1 MSDINTFN
9 NVNLQNNFIA
19 DAKVNTPSAAQD
31 IVNKEYVDKKIEGMV
46 SGVFWNN
53 LRSTTSII
61 NTTIT
66 LQTFLNTLYGD
77 TTHTV
82 TDLNKDLQK
91 LSINTPLYICYK
103 LSKDVSSSVSTCNYG
118 LLNYNES
125 STEPVHCSSLN
136 LKYDLPL
143 PSAIYNTQITLHILF
158 NNESVTITEDNRI
171 VLSLGEYTDNNETN
185 PMTTKSGY
193 DLYQMI
199 LNRKADPVGD
209 TLPVGSVVEYASDTI
224 PENWLLCDGRAV
236 SRTTY
241 AQLFKVIG
249 TTWGVGDGSTTFNL
263 PSKLGLVTVGKNSND
278 TSFKTL
284 NTKGGNKTTTL
295 TSEQLPVHTHSIPA
309 HSHGLNSHTHT
320 YSKSSTT
327 SGSTILTI
335 DQIPAHSHKQR
346 VSSNSGN
353 QAVRK
358 DYVADQNCSIYDQ
371 GCNTGS
377 TGGGKGHTHTI
388 TLTSTNTGASSGN
401 TANSSELTTGN
412 GPGKATA
419 FSNLPPYVTSNF
431 IIKAANS
438 TPVMGSVVDNLT
450 STSTTNALSAN
461 QGKILNEKIINNEPV
476 LIKYG
481 IVNNTTLK
489 TATSNQQFLDAMGF
503 TNTTQLKNAL
513 DKIYNK
519 VPVLFTDISS
529 SLYIIDITPV
539 NLVLNKNTSYPVGY
553 SSFTFRAY
561 SNQTLYEVTIKFT
574 TSNSTVWTYTC
585 TEVGAVVK
593 VEDSLTSS
601 DPKIALSANQGKIL
615 KGLVDKT
622 EEVQISTTKPTNTN
636 IELWIDT
643 TQDSPIVTNVI
654 DNLTSTDTKS
664 ALSANQ
670 GKILN
675 DKKLN
680 LTGGTLTGHLYLNGI
695 KDSSLE
701 STTSIIFGNSTTKYS
716 CIRANRLGNIV
727 LSNSLTDNTFGV
739 ALYTDYKLWAPL
751 ANKTIGLGSK
761 ELQWNDIYSTKGHI
775 GELTMYTGSTNATIN
790 FTDKTNP
797 RVTFSNSDG
806 SQAVSLVFTDHD
818 SYKAPYGLTLIGN
831 GQSTTNNGAYLKV
844 EGYIYSSKV
853 VSDKLETSLD
863 TSTHLSGNTGKAI
876 INSTIAGSSYQ
887 TLYRKKSTNGVFTI
901 NGWTDNMLL
910 AYTAD
915 TLINDNK
922 NQISKGI
929 QFSEDGSLKP
939 WNNNTQSLGTSDRK
953 WSNVYATTFTGNLS
967 GNASTATKLQTDI
980 NVQLSGDVTSNVTK
994 MDSNNKISIS
1004 TYRKGGCVGQSGNTT
1019 TKPWYKFASCTLDGA
1034 YSDRNIVFNV
1044 YQGYGDASAKV
1055 GILIA
1060 HFRTNSNKIWESG
1073 ELRWLIKTTQM
1084 PVSDFILAHNTTAPC
1099 VVELWCKCPNTY
1111 TGYHFDV
1118 ISEGDRSNRGNYWTL
1133 HTNFSAG
1140 SQDAITSGYKQ
1151 ITSTVNKQSIE
1162 INTRNTTDTWI
1173 PVLKGGEL
1181 QYTTRVFATGKTH
1194 TNHNTEQD
1202 RIPTLSFLSFW
1213 NGAYNSGNSSNLTYC
1228 YQGEI
1233 QAKPKTLYNNNSGTT
1248 GTVTL
1253 SETSANFSY
1262 LEIFFS
1268 EKNYPTTGFKHEKVF
1283 APNGKQVILSWS
1295 THDDGTIIFRSARYS
1310 ISGTSITRV
1319 SETQYNTWNKITQKG
1334 TETSIF
1340 RVLGYR

>member
-9 NVNLQNNFIA
+9 NVNLRNNFIK
-19 DAKVNTPSAAQD
+19 DAKVTTPSASQD

-66 LQTFLNTLYGD
+66 LQTFLNNLYGD

-103 LSKDVSSSVSTCNYG
+103 LSKDVRSSVSTCNYG

-136 LKYDLPL
+136 LRYDLPL
-143 PSAIYNTQITLHILF
+143 PFAVYNTQITLHILF

-171 VLSLGEYTDNNETN
+171 VLNLGEYTDNNETN

-249 TTWGVGDGSTTFNL
+249 TTWGAGDGSTTFNL

-295 TSEQLPVHTHSIPA
+295 TSEQLPAHTHSVPA

-320 YSKSSTT
+320 YSKSGTATGSTT
-327 SGSTILTI
+327 LTV
-335 DQIPAHSHKQR
+335 DQIPSHNHIKYAFGSWG
-346 VSSNSGN
+346 SSTENRTRIS
-353 QAVRK
+353 ASV
-358 DYVADQNCSIYDQ
+358 YVGKDQ
-371 GCNTGS
+371 GNPQYEDGTQNVTGS

-401 TANSSELTTGN
+401 TANSTELTTGN

-438 TPVMGSVVDNLT
+438 TPVMGSVVNNLT

-481 IVNNTTLK
+481 IVNNTILK
-489 TATSNQQFLDAMGF
+489 TATSNQQFLDVMGF

-529 SLYIIDITPV
+529 NLYIIDITPV

-601 DPKIALSANQGKIL
+601 NPKIALSANQGKVL

-622 EEVQISTTKPTNTN
+622 EEVQISTAKPTNTN

-654 DNLTSTDTKS
+654 DSLTSTDTKS

-680 LTGGTLTGHLYLNGI
+680 LTGGTLTGN
-695 KDSSLE
+695 
-701 STTSIIFGNSTTKYS
+701 
-716 CIRANRLGNIV
+716 
-727 LSNSLTDNTFGV
+727 LTIQ
-739 ALYTDYKLWAPL
+739 K
-751 ANKTIGLGSK
+751 
-761 ELQWNDIYSTKGHI
+761 Q
-775 GELTMYTGSTNATIN
+775 TNATIN

-818 SYKAPYGLTLIGN
+818 SYIAPYGLTLIGN

-939 WNNNTQSLGTSDRK
+939 WNNNTQYLGTSDRK
-953 WSNVYATTFTGNLS
+953 WRTVFSTTFNG
-967 GNASTATKLQTDI
+967 KLESI
-980 NVQLSGDVTSNVTK
+980 NGRISDANISHACENGKVHSQL
-994 MDSNNKISIS
+994 
-1004 TYRKGGCVGQSGNTT
+1004 
-1019 TKPWYKFASCTLDGA
+1019 
-1034 YSDRNIVFNV
+1034 
-1044 YQGYGDASAKV
+1044 
-1055 GILIA
+1055 LIA
-1060 HFRTNSNKIWESG
+1060 SSTMTANKPASDGFITHYSWDTDGQYNSQVFVPNTNGKVPVQFRGCTNGTWGTWESLYRAK
-1073 ELRWLIKTTQM
+1073 EL
-1084 PVSDFILAHNTTAPC
+1084 
-1099 VVELWCKCPNTY
+1099 Y
-1111 TGYHFDV
+1111 
-1118 ISEGDRSNRGNYWTL
+1118 SN
-1133 HTNFSAG
+1133 
-1140 SQDAITSGYKQ
+1140 TSG
-1151 ITSTVNKQSIE
+1151 TS
-1162 INTRNTTDTWI
+1162 
-1173 PVLKGGEL
+1173 
-1181 QYTTRVFATGKTH
+1181 
-1194 TNHNTEQD
+1194 
-1202 RIPTLSFLSFW
+1202 
-1213 NGAYNSGNSSNLTYC
+1213 
-1228 YQGEI
+1228 
-1233 QAKPKTLYNNNSGTT
+1233 

-1253 SETSANFSY
+1253 NETAANFSKIDIY
-1262 LEIFFS
+1262 FSKGGAYFNMTSLYSPNNSGASLITGYMGTATSGQLQIPTIFINGTTITKTGTGGINFTDQAVLRVFNGNEILI
-1268 EKNYPTTGFKHEKVF
+1268 YKV
-1283 APNGKQVILSWS
+1283 V
-1295 THDDGTIIFRSARYS
+1295 
-1310 ISGTSITRV
+1310 
-1319 SETQYNTWNKITQKG
+1319 
-1334 TETSIF
+1334 
-1340 RVLGYR
+1340 GYR

>member
-53 LRSTTSII
+53 LRSTSSII

-103 LSKDVSSSVSTCNYG
+103 LSKDVTSSVSTCNYG

-136 LKYDLPL
+136 LRYDLPL
-143 PSAIYNTQITLHILF
+143 PFAVYNTQITLHILF

-171 VLSLGEYTDNNETN
+171 VLNLGEYTDNNETN

-295 TSEQLPVHTHSIPA
+295 TSEQLPAHTHSVPA

-320 YSKSSTT
+320 YDKSATGTGSTT
-327 SGSTILTI
+327 LTV
-335 DQIPAHSHKQR
+335 DQIPSHNHIKYAFGSWG
-346 VSSNSGN
+346 SSTENRTRIGAS
-353 QAVRK
+353 V
-358 DYVADQNCSIYDQ
+358 YVGKDQ
-371 GCNTGS
+371 GNPQYEDGTQNVTGS

-388 TLTSTNTGASSGN
+388 TLTSTNTGKASGN

-461 QGKILNEKIINNEPV
+461 QGKILNEKITSNEPV

-489 TATSNQQFLDAMGF
+489 TATSNQQFLDVMGF
-503 TNTTQLKNAL
+503 TNTTQLTKAL
-513 DKIYNK
+513 NKIYNK

-529 SLYIIDITPV
+529 NLYIIDITPV

-574 TSNSTVWTYTC
+574 TSNSTVWTYNC
-585 TEVGAVVK
+585 TEVGAVIK

-601 DPKIALSANQGKIL
+601 DPKIALSANQGKVL

-622 EEVQISTTKPTNTN
+622 EEVQISTAKPTNTN

-654 DNLTSTDTKS
+654 DSLTSTDTKS

-680 LTGGTLTGHLYLNGI
+680 LSGGTLTGHLYLNGI
-695 KDSSLE
+695 KGSSLE
-701 STTSIIFGNSTTKYS
+701 STTSIVFGNSTTKYS
-716 CIRANRLGNIV
+716 CIRANQLGNIV
-727 LSNSLTDNTFGV
+727 LSNSLTDNTYGV

-751 ANKTIGLGSK
+751 SNKTMGLGSK

-797 RVTFSNSDG
+797 RVTFSNSD
-806 SQAVSLVFTDHD
+806 STQAVSLVFTDHD
-818 SYKAPYGLTLIGN
+818 SYIAPYGLTLIGN

-853 VSDKLETSLD
+853 ISNKLETGLN
-863 TSTHLSGNTGKAI
+863 TNTHLLGNTGNAV
-876 INSTIAGSSYQ
+876 INSTLPASSYQ

-901 NGWTDNMLL
+901 NGWTNNMLL

-939 WNNNTQSLGTSDRK
+939 WNNNTQYLGTSDRK
-953 WSNVYATTFTGNLS
+953 WRTVFSTTFNG
-967 GNASTATKLQTDI
+967 KLESI
-980 NVQLSGDVTSNVTK
+980 NGRISDANISHACENGKVHSQL
-994 MDSNNKISIS
+994 
-1004 TYRKGGCVGQSGNTT
+1004 
-1019 TKPWYKFASCTLDGA
+1019 
-1034 YSDRNIVFNV
+1034 
-1044 YQGYGDASAKV
+1044 
-1055 GILIA
+1055 LIA
-1060 HFRTNSNKIWESG
+1060 SSTMTANKPASDGFITHYSWDTDGQYNSQVFVPNTNGKVPVQFRGCTNGTWGTWESLYRAK
-1073 ELRWLIKTTQM
+1073 EL
-1084 PVSDFILAHNTTAPC
+1084 
-1099 VVELWCKCPNTY
+1099 Y
-1111 TGYHFDV
+1111 
-1118 ISEGDRSNRGNYWTL
+1118 SN
-1133 HTNFSAG
+1133 
-1140 SQDAITSGYKQ
+1140 TSG
-1151 ITSTVNKQSIE
+1151 TS
-1162 INTRNTTDTWI
+1162 
-1173 PVLKGGEL
+1173 
-1181 QYTTRVFATGKTH
+1181 
-1194 TNHNTEQD
+1194 
-1202 RIPTLSFLSFW
+1202 
-1213 NGAYNSGNSSNLTYC
+1213 
-1228 YQGEI
+1228 
-1233 QAKPKTLYNNNSGTT
+1233 

-1253 SETSANFSY
+1253 NETAANFSKIDIY
-1262 LEIFFS
+1262 FSKGGAYFNMTSLYSPNNSGASLITGYMNTATSGQLQIPTIFINGTTITKTGTGGINFTDQTVLRVFNGNEILI
-1268 EKNYPTTGFKHEKVF
+1268 YKV
-1283 APNGKQVILSWS
+1283 V
-1295 THDDGTIIFRSARYS
+1295 
-1310 ISGTSITRV
+1310 
-1319 SETQYNTWNKITQKG
+1319 
-1334 TETSIF
+1334 
-1340 RVLGYR
+1340 GYR